1 MISDKNIKNC
11 VHKHHLFSSLVP
23 QELAILLETAAR
35 MHFEPQ
41 ENIIYQ
47 GDKALRFY
55 LIIEGHL
62 QLYRT
67 SLQGQEKVIEVVRQ
81 GRTFAEALMFSEQCT
96 YPVSAQAVSPCQ
108 LISFDSESYLK
119 MLRNN
124 PKACIAIMADMSVRL
139 RKDLNEVE
147 ILSVQNAQN
156 RFLLFL
162 QRNINYSQSNHG
174 VIKLDIPKRMLASRL
189 SIQPETFSRLINKMV
204 KDGLIIVDGGLIE
217 VPDLN
222 RLYANSDIPL
232 AHLPLNKQINF
243 QNKNSSAATLQSISV
258 QNI

>member
-1 MISDKNIKNC
+1 MITDKNIRNC
-11 VHKHHLFSSLVP
+11 VHSHHLFSSLAP
-23 QELAILLETAAR
+23 GELAALLETAAKIQ
-35 MHFEPQ
+35 FSPQ

-55 LIIEGHL
+55 LVIEGHL

-81 GRTFAEALMFSEQCT
+81 GRTFAEALMFTEQCT
-96 YPVSAQAVSPCQ
+96 YPVSAQAVSSCL

-124 PKACIAIMADMSVRL
+124 SKACIAIMADMSVRL

-162 QRNINYSQSNHG
+162 QRNIKFSDINQG
-174 VIKLDIPKRMLASRL
+174 IIKLDIPKRMLASRL
-189 SIQPETFSRLINKMV
+189 SIQPETFSRLIKKMV
-204 KDGLIIVDGGLIE
+204 KDSLIVVDGGIIQI
-217 VPDLN
+217 PDLN
-222 RLYANSDIPL
+222 RLYASSDIPL
-232 AHLPLNKQINF
+232 AQLPVNKQVHF
-243 QNKNSSAATLQSISV
+243 RSQSSSSGLAQSISV
-258 QNI
+258 HNI